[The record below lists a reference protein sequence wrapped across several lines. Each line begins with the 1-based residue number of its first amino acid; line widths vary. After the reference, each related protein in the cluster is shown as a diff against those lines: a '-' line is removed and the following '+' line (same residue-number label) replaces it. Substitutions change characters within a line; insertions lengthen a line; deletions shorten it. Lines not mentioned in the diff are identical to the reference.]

1 MNTQE
6 PMRRGQSRAPS
17 AEAAVAE
24 FHAQVAQPGMAAVV
38 FFCSPAYDREA
49 LAAALRRHFPDVLVV
64 GCTTAGEIGP
74 LGYTKHSLAGASLA
88 AGSFTVEADLLTDLA
103 NFEISAGRDF
113 AKAVAGRL
121 DERSTEAKRF
131 AMLLIDGLSLREE
144 PVTHALQEGLG
155 SIPLFGGSAG
165 DALDFHRTQVFH
177 GGQFHDD
184 AAVLLVVA
192 SRPPFRLLRT
202 QHFVPGVERLV
213 VTEVDAAQ
221 RIVKEINGRP
231 AVDEYSRLIG
241 VQPQQLTPGHFA
253 NWPVVVMIDGTDYVR
268 AIQHA
273 YPDGSLSFYCA
284 IDEGVVL
291 RVAHGVNMLHK
302 TEVAIAEL
310 EQELGHISGMLL
322 CECQLRN
329 LEASRTGC
337 KGALSELFQRYRA
350 VGFSTYGEQLCGIHI
365 NQTLTGIA
373 FGEAAA

>member
-1 MNTQE
+1 MNPQE
-6 PMRRGQSRAPS
+6 LMRRGQSRASS

-24 FHAQVAQPGMAAVV
+24 FHAQVAQPEMAAVV
-38 FFCSPAYDREA
+38 FFCSPSYDRPALAEA
-49 LAAALRRHFPDVLVV
+49 LRHTFPGVPVI

-74 LGYTKHSLAGASLA
+74 LGYTKHSLAGASFSA
-88 AGSFTVEADLLTDLA
+88 AGFTVEAGLLDDLT
-103 NFEISAGRDF
+103 NFEIGRGRDF
-113 AKAVAGRL
+113 AQALVARL
-121 DERSTEAKRF
+121 DERTPEAKRF
-131 AMLLIDGLSLREE
+131 ALLLIDGLSLREE

-155 SIPLFGGSAG
+155 PLPLFGGSAG
-165 DALDFHRTQVFH
+165 DALDFRQTQVFFD
-177 GGQFHDD
+177 GRFHDD

-268 AIQHA
+268 SIQHA

-310 EQELGHISGMLL
+310 EQELGSISGMLL
-322 CECQLRN
+322 CECLLRN

-373 FGEAAA
+373 FGEPEA